1 MVKIRRLVKQTFQ
14 TFLKLV
20 LAEKWLTLIVFAVTI
35 IQLLSRKGARYAF
48 NVPNRYLI
56 TQTKKYGHDKKI
68 FLGWNKV
75 FEKLW
80 NSFRILS
87 KRPRYMT
94 DFWIKENDIIRLFEC
109 FQLSESTACCQKR
122 RCDRIVALCILLKKR
137 LSYLY
142 RCKGVFQ
149 LFGWN
154 SSSFDIYTQFHLS
167 TSPSQSRFME
177 FIFFTTAIF
186 T

>member
-14 TFLKLV
+14 T
-20 LAEKWLTLIVFAVTI
+20 LAGKWFTLIIFALTI

-87 KRPRYMT
+87 KRPREIYDRFLNKGKWHYQVIWMFST
-94 DFWIKENDIIRLFEC
+94 FREYCLLPEKEMRSHCSFMHTFEEKTFLSLQMQRRVPIIWVEFKFIWYLHSILFINVTITE
-109 FQLSESTACCQKR
+109 
-122 RCDRIVALCILLKKR
+122 
-137 LSYLY
+137 
-142 RCKGVFQ
+142 
-149 LFGWN
+149 
-154 SSSFDIYTQFHLS
+154 
-167 TSPSQSRFME
+167 
-177 FIFFTTAIF
+177 
-186 T
+186 

>member
-1 MVKIRRLVKQTFQ
+1 MDMIKKYFWDEIKYLKNFEIVLEY
-14 TFLKLV
+14 FLKDQ
-20 LAEKWLTLIVFAVTI
+20 E
-35 IQLLSRKGARYAF
+35 
-48 NVPNRYLI
+48 
-56 TQTKKYGHDKKI
+56 
-68 FLGWNKV
+68 
-75 FEKLW
+75 
-80 NSFRILS
+80 
-87 KRPRYMT
+87 RYMT

-167 TSPSQSRFME
+167 TSPSQSRFRE
-177 FIFFTTAIF
+177 FIFFTTEGMLAYYALWIGSINLSQLSG
-186 T
+186 